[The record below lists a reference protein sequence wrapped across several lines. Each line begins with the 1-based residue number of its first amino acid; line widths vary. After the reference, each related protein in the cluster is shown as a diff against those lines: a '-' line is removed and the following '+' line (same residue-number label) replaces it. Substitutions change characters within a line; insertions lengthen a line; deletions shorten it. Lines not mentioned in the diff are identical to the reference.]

1 MMFMPVLN
9 YTIMSIPI
17 DSVLII
23 KSHRIRKAVFM
34 LQIKAIS
41 NRFQK
46 IKSQIGAAYLFSHGK
61 PLLL

>member
-1 MMFMPVLN
+1 MIFIIVLN
-9 YTIMSIPI
+9 YTTTSISI
-17 DSVLII
+17 DFILII
-23 KSHRIRKAVFM
+23 KSHRIRKAIFM

-61 PLLL
+61 LLLL

>member
-1 MMFMPVLN
+1 MIFIAVLN
-9 YTIMSIPI
+9 YTTSYITVDFI
-17 DSVLII
+17 LII
-23 KSHRIRKAVFM
+23 KSHRIRKAVFA